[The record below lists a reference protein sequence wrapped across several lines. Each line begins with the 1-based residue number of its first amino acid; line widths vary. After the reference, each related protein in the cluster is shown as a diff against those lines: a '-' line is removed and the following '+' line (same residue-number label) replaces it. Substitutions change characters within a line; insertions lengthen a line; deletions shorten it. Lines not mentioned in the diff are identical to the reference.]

1 MDRIETIS
9 LETKHCEIKLSVV
22 LQWPVARLTSL
33 VTLIDGECKR
43 IKSCELCDCDCPFF
57 DEMSALITHV
67 IFQSELSKMVPMTSS
82 KRSLSGEEESE
93 TGDLKRPCTDEN
105 NILRVTAKVPFEF
118 L

>member
-1 MDRIETIS
+1 
-9 LETKHCEIKLSVV
+9 
-22 LQWPVARLTSL
+22 
-33 VTLIDGECKR
+33 
-43 IKSCELCDCDCPFF
+43 
-57 DEMSALITHV
+57 MSALITHV

-93 TGDLKRPCTDEN
+93 TGDMKRPCTDEN